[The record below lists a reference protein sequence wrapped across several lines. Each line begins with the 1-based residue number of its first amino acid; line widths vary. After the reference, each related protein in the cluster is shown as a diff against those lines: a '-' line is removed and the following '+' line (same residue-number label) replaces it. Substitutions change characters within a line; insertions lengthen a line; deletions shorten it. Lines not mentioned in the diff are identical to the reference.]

1 MSEVSVGVLALLAMT
16 GVSKA
21 LLLIVAG
28 VAGIFTG
35 LSLRQWRERRKK

>member
-1 MSEVSVGVLALLAMT
+1 MLALLAIT
-16 GVSKA
+16 GMSKA
-21 LLLIVAG
+21 LLLILAG

>member
-1 MSEVSVGVLALLAMT
+1 MLALVAIT
-16 GVSKA
+16 GMSKA
-21 LLLIVAG
+21 LLLILAG

>member
-1 MSEVSVGVLALLAMT
+1 MSGGHAEMLALLAMT
-16 GVSKA
+16 GTSKA

-35 LSLRQWRERRKK
+35 LALRSWRERRKK